1 MLAKPAAWS
10 VYIRLYGPDT
20 GPTPG
25 EAFHLPEQI
34 TEGPSGVL
42 EPLTVTVKEAARLL
56 GVHPYT
62 VYRMLD
68 DGEVA
73 EAKVRGR
80 RLVVYRSL
88 VALTVTPPTE
98 ESA

>member
-1 MLAKPAAWS
+1 M
-10 VYIRLYGPDT
+10 
-20 GPTPG
+20 
-25 EAFHLPEQI
+25 PEQI
-34 TEGPSGVL
+34 

-56 GVHPYT
+56 GVGPWT

-68 DGEVA
+68 
-73 EAKVRGR
+73 AKQIEETKIGGR

-88 VALTVTPPTE
+88 VALTVPPRDE